1 MYRSLFKTIA
11 YLTLVL
17 ITSCNPYRYID
28 IDVLEPAETD
38 SLLQFKKLIISS
50 ENVFFDTLNRS
61 NSNYYSLF
69 LSNFKYEL
77 KKKLFET
84 PLFNTSE
91 IIDSDDYNIKKIIE
105 NLDSVQKKYIT
116 VCTIKT
122 VKLSD
127 SVQYILGYDSWY
139 MKYKIKYHLKLQFCN
154 LSTPKLY
161 TNKFI
166 DDISYWVSP
175 EISNEIWNIAVS
187 CENKPSKDMAY
198 KYCGVDA
205 ADVAVYKITP
215 YWLIAERV
223 LFYNKNKQ
231 MESAYNA
238 YCNNQLNNAIQDWK
252 IAFYNKNRKITAQA
266 AHNLA
271 VCYEIKDSIG
281 LAINWINL
289 STKYKKYEKSISY
302 KKILTK
308 RFYDTYK
315 LNNQFL
321 NKEE

>member
-1 MYRSLFKTIA
+1 MYRSLYKTIA
-11 YLTLVL
+11 YIIFAF

-28 IDVLEPAETD
+28 IEVLEPAETD
-38 SLLQFKKLIISS
+38 SLLQFKKLILSS
-50 ENVFFDTLNRS
+50 ENVPFDSLNQLK
-61 NSNYYSLF
+61 SNYYSVF
-69 LSNFKYEL
+69 QSNFKYEL
-77 KKKLFET
+77 KKKLLET

-91 IIDSDDYNIKKIIE
+91 IIDSDDHNIKKINE
-105 NLDSVQKKYIT
+105 NLDSLQKKYTT
-116 VCTIKT
+116 VCTINS

-127 SVQYILGYDSWY
+127 TVKYVMRYDYWY
-139 MKYKIKYHLKLQFCN
+139 MKYKLKYHINLQFHN

-161 TNKFI
+161 TNKLI
-166 DDISYWVSP
+166 DSISYWVSP
-175 EISNEIWNIAVS
+175 EISYDIWDILVLG
-187 CENKPSKDMAY
+187 ENKPRKDMAY
-198 KYCGVDA
+198 KYCGIDA
-205 ADVAVYKITP
+205 ADVAVHKIAP
-215 YWLIAERV
+215 YWMTVERV

-231 MESAYNA
+231 MTSAFNA

-252 IAFYNKNRKITAQA
+252 IAFNNKNRKIAAQA

-281 LAINWINL
+281 LANYWINL
-289 STKYKKYEKSISY
+289 STKYKKYEKSIAY

-308 RFYDTYK
+308 RFNDAYK